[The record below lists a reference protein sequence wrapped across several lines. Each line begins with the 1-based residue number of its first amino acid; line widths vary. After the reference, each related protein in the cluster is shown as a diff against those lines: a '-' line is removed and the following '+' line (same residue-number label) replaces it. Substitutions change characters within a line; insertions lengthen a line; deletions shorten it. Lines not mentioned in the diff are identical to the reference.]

1 MSAALRLVDRGE
13 IDSSS
18 RPTFRPSRPTLVPS
32 LAPSE
37 RPTLSPMSLL
47 RQTESPA
54 TQRSA
59 TIHPR
64 LELAAREEARNL
76 LAVLRLNAEFLGT
89 LMSSGQPSSIALFD
103 ALDDLQS
110 GIDSL
115 ERRFASSSPLRPR

>member
-1 MSAALRLVDRGE
+1 MSAALRFLELGE

-18 RPTFRPSRPTLVPS
+18 RPTFRPARPTLVPT
-32 LAPSE
+32 LLPSE
-37 RPTLSPMSLL
+37 RPTMSPMSLL
-47 RQTESPA
+47 RQTESPT

-89 LMSSGQPSSIALFD
+89 LMSSGESTSIALFD
-103 ALDDLQS
+103 VLEDLQR

-115 ERRFASSSPLRPR
+115 ERRFASSLPLLPR